1 MGSWL
6 AYVDVDLRD
15 TFVLSFDISDEIFLI
30 TPLLDNVIGQNL
42 FVLNKSIVMVAPK
55 KVDEEWSVFSLVYG
69 CCLKLVLRTPGLGF
83 LLLDRLQVIFT
94 NY

>member
-15 TFVLSFDISDEIFLI
+15 TFVLSFDISDEVFLI
-30 TPLLDNVIGQNL
+30 TPLPDNVIGQNL

-55 KVDEEWSVFSLVYG
+55 TVDDEWLEFSLVYG
-69 CCLKLVLRTPGLGF
+69 YCLKLVLRTLGLGF
-83 LLLDRLQVIFT
+83 LLLDRLQVICT